1 MEIVDKYKNLCR
13 ICLCNESVNVRYF
26 NIFTTLLKQNN
37 ILICDA
43 VNELSGLNVSA
54 FFFWFSKNL
63 SGFFFKKFF
72 LIKN

>member
-54 FFFWFSKNL
+54 FFF
-63 SGFFFKKFF
+63 GFLRICLVFF
-72 LIKN
+72 